1 MVQTHTI
8 VYEKYLPSQ
17 IKYLQLSTNFP
28 KYLKIAISGG
38 SIQQHFIYE
47 TEMRK
52 RACQYW
58 PWKVENS
65 VNVHEINRA
74 EEIVLESQLRLDFLF
89 VSCINFKWL
98 HLTSLHFCSLK
109 EEKVEIFISFSQQ
122 YHKDYLRQTMLYQI
136 PSTERILKNT
146 DSFLLSPTSTSS
158 FALLQVRPTIMI
170 LEF

>member
-38 SIQQHFIYE
+38 SIKQYFIYE

-58 PWKVENS
+58 PLESRKQCQCS
-65 VNVHEINRA
+65 CKEINRA

-109 EEKVEIFISFSQQ
+109 EESRNIYILFTTISQRLFEIDNALSNSQ
-122 YHKDYLRQTMLYQI
+122 H
-136 PSTERILKNT
+136 
-146 DSFLLSPTSTSS
+146 
-158 FALLQVRPTIMI
+158 
-170 LEF
+170 